1 MRPFN
6 RLKTSVGLALASTI
20 MLAAASVQALPI
32 IKADYQSF
40 KGGNAT
46 GVVPPSA
53 SSATGGGGL
62 FLFAQDAST
71 PTPDLLPLGANFV
84 GFCLEFN
91 ENLDPGLRSYDLVTL
106 DAAPIDAG
114 GALPFGMGLARANLI
129 ATIIGNTFG
138 LSGPPSYAAITNAVA
153 LSVQLAIWEIVHES
167 GTIGDVTSG
176 NADWSSAD
184 GSGLADANTL
194 LGKAI
199 NLTSGWVA
207 YTAAQ
212 VGLSALVSQPTS
224 DNKQDFLVWSRD
236 PSQEVP
242 LPAAAWLLLSGLASL
257 APTASRNAFRSVFP
271 LLVVGNASTQSARFG
286 TANGGSRC
294 CSARRAAGQSN
305 WPAFA
310 TR

>member
-1 MRPFN
+1 M
-6 RLKTSVGLALASTI
+6 
-20 MLAAASVQALPI
+20 
-32 IKADYQSF
+32 
-40 KGGNAT
+40 
-46 GVVPPSA
+46 
-53 SSATGGGGL
+53 
-62 FLFAQDAST
+62 FLFTQDATT
-71 PTPDLLPLGANFV
+71 PTPNLLPLDATFV

-91 ENLDPGLRSYDLVTL
+91 ESLDPGPRNYDLVGL

-114 GALPFGMGLARANLI
+114 GALPFGMGTGRADLI

-184 GSGLADANTL
+184 GSGLADANIL
-194 LGKAI
+194 LGKAL
-199 NLTSGWVA
+199 NLGASGWTA
-207 YTAAQ
+207 FTAAQ

-242 LPAAAWLLLSGLASL
+242 LPAAAWLLLSGLAGL
-257 APTASRNAFRSVFP
+257 GVVSRRKKLDA
-271 LLVVGNASTQSARFG
+271 
-286 TANGGSRC
+286 
-294 CSARRAAGQSN
+294 
-305 WPAFA
+305 
-310 TR
+310 